1 MRYCDDYAALLD
13 LYVDGELSPEEMSRV
28 RDHLD
33 RCPGC
38 RAYVDDALAIRAAFP
53 DVEDVEVPAG
63 FAEGVMARIQ
73 TEAVSQ
79 TEAAP
84 LTNTASKKK
93 KPAPWAKVLLPLAAC
108 CAVVILLQNVP
119 GLFSGRKEATASA
132 SAAMDTA
139 APAMTTE
146 SAVEEAGE
154 VPVEEPAAAAERQ
167 ITADSANGG
176 TANVSPAEY
185 AEPETEAEKAADSY
199 TFTTSGTVYASILT
213 LPSEG
218 AGLMTAYTPVSESGT
233 EVQYELTAE
242 EAQALLA
249 QLETASFSYQSE
261 DGIDPTTDLVLVVL
275 SK

>member
-53 DVEDVEVPAG
+53 DVEETEVPVG

-79 TEAAP
+79 ADTAP
-84 LTNTASKKK
+84 KKK
-93 KPAPWAKVLLPLAAC
+93 NPTPWRKVLPTLAAC
-108 CAVVILLQNVP
+108 CALVILLRSVP
-119 GLFSGRKEATASA
+119 GMFSGRKEEA

-146 SAVEEAGE
+146 SASEEKAE
-154 VPVEEPAAAAERQ
+154 AVFEEPVTIMDRQ
-167 ITADSANGG
+167 IAADSSNAV
-176 TANVSPAEY
+176 AEADAAPAEC
-185 AEPETEAEKAADSY
+185 AAPQEAEKAAGPY
-199 TFTTSGTVYASILT
+199 VYVASGTVYASILT
-213 LPSEG
+213 LPPEG
-218 AGLMTAYTPVSESGT
+218 ADLMAAYTPVSESDT
-233 EVQYELTAE
+233 ETRYELTLE
-242 EAQALLA
+242 EAQALLV
-249 QLETASFSYQSE
+249 QLEHASFSYQSE
-261 DGIDPTTDLVLVVL
+261 EGIDPTTDLVLVAL